1 MKVQAWICSGTI
13 YNGLSIGSLQN
24 ANVGLMNT
32 QNFQALL
39 EENRALVNK
48 RIDEILSTGF
58 DKSEAYELV
67 KYTFRSGGKRLR
79 PILVLLS
86 CESVGGKS
94 VQALDAAVA
103 MEFVHAAS
111 LIFDDLIDK
120 HRLRRNLPTT
130 QRAFADDKAISAGL
144 FLASKGVQTL
154 AEYKD
159 PRITKMVGWGLVDL
173 SKGEILD
180 VITELAVDVEHY
192 LTIADLKTGSLFSAA
207 AGIGGV
213 LGGAT
218 SEEVDCLYN
227 YGRAVGIAFQIKDD
241 ILDTSGDPE
250 RQDKVNLVLMHYLDE
265 VAKRQRV
272 SSILN
277 DKEKSMAVLRETAIE
292 FALKK
297 SREHVEKAKQELK
310 NLRDPG
316 KRILLEDFADYSLER
331 KF

>member
-1 MKVQAWICSGTI
+1 MSSGTI
-13 YNGLSIGSLQN
+13 YNGSRTGSLQN
-24 ANVGLMNT
+24 AIVGLMNT
-32 QNFQALL
+32 PNFQALL
-39 EENRALVNK
+39 EEKRALVNK
-48 RIDEILSTGF
+48 RIDELLSTGF
-58 DKSEAYELV
+58 EQSEANELV
-67 KYTFRSGGKRLR
+67 KYTFKTGGKRLR

-94 VQALDAAVA
+94 AQALDAAVA

-120 HRLRRNLPTT
+120 HRLRRSLPTT
-130 QRAFADDKAISAGL
+130 QHVFADDKAISAGL

-159 PRITKMVGWGLVDL
+159 SRITKMVGWGLVDL
-173 SKGEILD
+173 SKGAILD
-180 VITELAVDVEHY
+180 VITELAIDVEHY

-241 ILDTSGDPE
+241 ILDTSRDQE
-250 RQDKVNLVLMHYLDE
+250 RQDRMNLVLMHYLDE

-272 SSILN
+272 SSILD

-310 NLRDPG
+310 GLRDPG
-316 KRILLEDFADYSLER
+316 KRKLLDDFADYSLER

>member
-1 MKVQAWICSGTI
+1 MTSGTI
-13 YNGLSIGSLQN
+13 YNGSRTGSLQN
-24 ANVGLMNT
+24 AIVGLMNT
-32 QNFQALL
+32 PNFQALL
-39 EENRALVNK
+39 EEKRALVNK
-48 RIDEILSTGF
+48 RIDELLSSGF
-58 DKSEAYELV
+58 EQSEANELV
-67 KYTFRSGGKRLR
+67 KYTFKTGGKRLR

-94 VQALDAAVA
+94 AQALDAAVA

-120 HRLRRNLPTT
+120 HRLRRSLPTT
-130 QRAFADDKAISAGL
+130 QHVFADDKAISAGL

-159 PRITKMVGWGLVDL
+159 SRITKMVGWGLVDL

-180 VITELAVDVEHY
+180 VITELAIDVEHY

-241 ILDTSGDPE
+241 ILDTSGDKE
-250 RQDKVNLVLMHYLDE
+250 RQDRMNLVLMHYLDE

-272 SSILN
+272 SSILD

-310 NLRDPG
+310 GLRDPG
-316 KRILLEDFADYSLER
+316 KRKLLDDFAEYSLER